1 MPNLRRPFKVALFP
15 LVPICGTLA
24 CWLFVPALELRS
36 FVLGGILTFAGAGLY
51 LIRPTNRARLRG
63 LPEVVAH
70 RMKVWILLKRR
81 KRMRVLIIDGGRQG
95 QNIAKRLLARD
106 EYWLLFRS
114 SEHQITFIEEDE
126 ARCKELEQ
134 LFNAPIY
141 QGDGTKKEIIEQVGL
156 ENMDVAIAASDDDGR
171 NVIVAL
177 QAKRLGIPQVIAVV
191 QDPDYLPLLEEND
204 VVAVSAPWATA
215 AMVENYLDRPGV
227 AELFEISTGVAS
239 LVGMVV
245 PDKARVAGE
254 FIRDI
259 AIPRDCVVAAV
270 IRGKDFVVPR
280 GNTKIEVGDHVVFV
294 GPTSAI
300 KKAQDIFRV
309 KA

>member
-1 MPNLRRPFKVALFP
+1 
-15 LVPICGTLA
+15 
-24 CWLFVPALELRS
+24 
-36 FVLGGILTFAGAGLY
+36 
-51 LIRPTNRARLRG
+51 
-63 LPEVVAH
+63 
-70 RMKVWILLKRR
+70 
-81 KRMRVLIIDGGRQG
+81 MRVLIIDGGRQG
-95 QNIAKRLLARD
+95 QNIAKRLMARD

-156 ENMDVAIAASDDDGR
+156 ENIDVAIAASEDDGR

-177 QAKRLGIPQVIAVV
+177 QAKRLGISQVIAIV

-204 VVAVSAPWATA
+204 VVAISAPWATA

-227 AELFEISTGVAS
+227 AELFEISSGVAS
-239 LVGMVV
+239 LVGVVV
-245 PDKARVAGE
+245 PQKARIAGQL
-254 FIRDI
+254 IRDI
-259 AIPRDCVVAAV
+259 DIPRDCVVAAV

-280 GNTKIEVGDHVVFV
+280 GDTKIEVGDHVVFV

-300 KKAQDIFRV
+300 KKAQEMVRLRE
-309 KA
+309 